1 MSFSSVLGQSNLDF
15 SYSGTYSEV
24 TLQPGTYELEVWGA
38 QGGGGIYH
46 YGPGG
51 KGGYSKGVLDLTVSE
66 TLYIYVGQKGFQ
78 SGTTN
83 TAFNGGG
90 AGSRDGG
97 TNIIFHGFTGGG
109 ATHIAKKM
117 GVLSTLNSFQSD
129 VLIVAGGGGGGGGN
143 YSYLGSGYD
152 PAGGAGGGIAG
163 LAGAVSTAS
172 SYRGSGNGGTQ
183 TAGGATGVQSNSTPS
198 VAATFGLG
206 ASADRNTADTAQ
218 GGGGGGGW
226 YGGGA
231 GSFAGGAGGGGSG
244 YIGGVTSGTMSTG
257 TRNGDGYA
265 RITQI
270 YPGGEIEVSGFQHI
284 SSSTLPTFGSS
295 PYEYQWQISTDG
307 STFTDISGETSDE
320 LNPANISQ
328 TTYYRRKTIDNTGVF
343 KYTNV
348 VKILKIAGQSAIE
361 YNYTGSEKSIT
372 LPPGTYELEAWGA
385 QGGGDTGLLNKI
397 GVGGKGGYSK
407 GEIVFTEATTIY
419 LSVGQ
424 EGFQSH
430 TTSTAFNGGGSGNPV
445 ATSQNDRNGF
455 TGGGA
460 THMALENGLLSALS
474 NSKDKVLIVA
484 GAGGAGGGAWSTSY
498 NTAGGYGGGIVGAT
512 APNTPEPALRG
523 VGRGGSQTSG
533 GVSGY
538 DTRTTYSGN
547 EVAYIEAGF
556 GRGASSSR
564 HIGDIVQGGGGGG
577 GWYGGGAGSQAGGG
591 GGGGSGYVKTNL
603 SSPVLTAGNASM
615 PNPSG
620 GSNIIGNTG
629 NGFARITEL
638 RGNVTIVA
646 SGGADI
652 NNGWTYS
659 NGLIKVGSNVSINA
673 SVIENY
679 LSSGDLTID
688 ARSITVNSPISYTG
702 ITERSLTFKSLN
714 YIDVNA
720 SVKATGSGELN
731 IILWSDQSAIGGVDI
746 GGYIDLALGVE
757 LISNGGT
764 LVLAGGE
771 DNGAN
776 GGTASDGIPDG
787 YAWNS
792 KTTSHGGILL
802 GPADGTTGSS
812 VNLLS
817 DGGDIIIRGKT
828 SGSIEYPGI
837 LSAQKFIINSGSG
850 TILMDGDAS
859 LAHGIELAYGSNANY
874 AITSNSTESPAIS
887 ITGSTQRSGY
897 TGAIFSLREGAYL
910 IESRAI
916 SGGGIQ
922 IKGGN
927 TNSSGNEIYFN
938 GDASNNAYIL
948 SKNGPIEILSSS
960 NSTGG
965 VVFTGN
971 TYFGGASA
979 STVNGFSSS
988 VTSSSSSISLDSDY
1002 FTFNGQTAV
1011 TTSGAFS
1018 MKPTSDSFGEAQT
1031 ISNLLFSGNEST
1043 LNIGKPENT
1052 ATVNLSS
1059 DIEINGPISIYAGT
1073 ISLNANISSTLS
1085 GADILTK
1092 ATGDIS
1098 LATNKSITTNGG
1110 DIILWAN
1117 SDGQTSNGSVLLRD
1131 DSLINT
1137 AGGSVWIGGG
1147 SGNTTWNDLTVGNG
1161 YAVSGTSFTP
1171 SDGGGDANAG
1181 VYFEN
1186 ATIQT
1191 NGGNILVKGDGG
1203 TNYASGITTYGG
1215 NTINSGNGTIEWDG
1229 KTSSSF
1235 ETQGISFGL
1244 HDVIIAGNTSFNS
1257 TSTGVAVKLKGSS
1270 NARNGIGVDGI
1281 VTIESS
1287 GSGSIDLTGTGA
1299 SPHYGIEVG
1308 NYYNGSKLNLYAASG
1323 EIKVDGGSMGIS
1335 VVQTGNQGNALGDS
1349 KLTIGQGGTIS
1360 SSTSNIKLVG
1370 DAFSV
1375 TTNNG
1380 LNINASGQLSV
1391 LSQGNSFSGPLSWP
1405 LTNST
1410 VSNITGLNIGKETN
1424 TSNITIGSDQ
1434 TVAGP
1439 ISIYGRDIALSAN
1452 LTSTLSG
1459 ADILTKASGNIV
1471 LLDNKSIETNLGN
1484 VILWSDSDTNNEGS
1498 IVLSNNVEINTVNGS
1513 TASNL
1518 NTGGKIV
1525 LAGGLDDGSNGGA
1538 ASDGIPDGF
1547 ASSSFGN
1554 GIKLGTTEANETQMY
1569 SGGGDIVIRGFSNHS
1584 STNDHRNEV
1593 GIWHTGSWV
1602 ANSGNG
1608 SIHIIGKGDNLYG
1621 VNFVRS
1627 FAVNN
1632 VLDGPKFLSFIS
1644 NKASGP
1650 AITISGTS
1658 NTSHGVVFNYNNPK
1672 EILATGGGNISITG
1686 SGAGSGYG
1694 IFLQNP
1700 DILSSGGSIKLDG
1713 GTKGIYVADAG
1724 SHLGAKTGS
1733 SITNSTSNITLIADV
1748 LNFIGASNI
1757 LTSGTLTVEPSS
1769 NSFSGPLSWP
1779 LTNSTVSNITGL
1791 NIGKET
1797 NTSNITISSD
1807 QTIAGPISIYGG
1819 NIEIDANITSTNGNI
1834 LIDGDTGSILD
1845 LGADGIR
1852 IDNESTIKTITAGDI
1867 TLLGRSSEGNIS
1879 SLIGVELGD
1888 NSSIQ
1893 SAGNISI
1900 TGISESSSD
1909 TSARGVFLAGSI
1921 SASGNINI
1929 TGESKSSNYDYD
1941 VYLTNTTARS
1951 STDSSIITTDGNITI
1966 EALNE
1971 GRVSFGGN
1979 EEDYFITSTS
1989 GNIELKADKQNVY
2002 SSIKVN
2008 VTTSGS
2014 LSILARPNDGSEA
2027 SFVESIDFTK
2037 YLFGSNISSLTIG
2050 DPTNSEDVI
2059 IGKDISISGPINIY
2073 GGDINV
2079 NANLDTQGGGA
2090 NGGIL
2095 LKASGDIVVLGNK
2108 SIKTN
2113 LGNVILWSDSDGNDI
2128 GGVLFNSGS
2137 QISTNNGH
2145 VWIGGGSGSTSW
2157 NGLNVGD
2164 SYAANLTTPPTG
2176 LSETYAGINAIGSYI
2191 NAGSGDLFMSGRSFQ
2206 TNYRYGIGTRINGM
2220 DLTANDISI
2229 YGVGSSNNNSSS
2241 DTNRGNWGVGIEN
2254 ISITTVSNGNILI
2267 NGVGGGANSGT
2278 NGGVNHGVYMNSNSS
2293 LLANGSG
2300 DIAISGTGGGNS
2312 SITQNTNNDGIHLN
2326 GADISN
2332 DSGEISLTASKGVN
2346 NNSEAIYITNMSLG
2360 TIDNITISSGT
2371 IDLLNEDTLTLGSIN
2386 ATDKITI
2393 ETLTGDINLTDNIST
2408 TSTSTDAI
2416 ILNAGKSSTPGTTTG
2431 GDIKLINTPTLT
2443 TGTNGI
2449 IKLFS
2454 GSETQ
2459 STGLAAIADINYFG
2473 LDETSSLP
2481 TFTAGSTN
2489 AIFREVGNNALYT
2502 DGSDD
2507 YVELSSS
2514 PILDGATEFTIE
2526 LWIKPDGTNFDDT
2539 EYHGFLGYEGSS
2551 ILTRNPSLWLKEGKI
2566 HLDSY
2571 RDGDLQRFDFL
2582 TDRALITQ
2590 DAWTHIAFVKDAE
2603 IYRVYLDGELAIT
2616 TAAPDKVNIST
2627 NAYFLGRINNYFSGQ
2642 IDEVRFWSDVR
2653 TKAEIDALMN
2663 IEATGSEPGLVA
2675 YYDFN
2680 HGAPSNTNTGITTL
2694 VDRTNNSNNGT
2705 LNNFLLTGN
2714 SSNWVNGFF
2723 PKIIGE
2729 RYVYLGKTRQLS
2741 HFVSGGTWSIDN
2753 NSLANISS
2761 TGVLTG
2767 VSDGQVAVTY
2777 TVNGNST
2784 TDTFDIVDQ
2793 NNLGTLTIV
2802 ASGGVTED
2810 NGWAYSNGVI
2820 RPTSTSAVNIN
2831 ASSVLEKLNLNHLTI
2846 EASSISVNANVSSTY
2861 VNNLTLKASANIT
2874 QASSVDITTN
2884 GGDVILWSNSDNE
2897 TTNGGYIYI
2906 QDNAT
2911 IDTRTQVDRVA
2922 NNGSND
2928 DENGGSIILAGGD
2941 GTSIPSGYALNNTL
2955 NSTPRGAISLGTTVV
2970 GRKNSGISFISGGG
2984 DISLKGQHT
2993 STSGGDSA
3001 GISAF
3006 EGFTL
3011 DAGKTGNITLVGDVS
3026 GSSAIYSDGMN
3037 LGNFATTAGG
3047 TASYIKTVNG
3057 NITLTGTSG
3066 SGSTQSRGVLLA
3078 GGGAGIFVQST
3089 GTGDINITGT
3099 SGGGAGT
3106 PYNTLFIGAN
3116 ILANSGDI
3124 NLLSGSAGG
3133 TIYSSSFASTIGYK
3147 SSSDITT
3154 SSTDITLT
3162 ADKFDLTSGIAFNT
3176 SGTFTI
3182 KPTSGNSFESTF
3194 DTSNLTYS
3202 SDVSGLTIGHSSNTG
3217 NITVGSATEIAG
3229 PISIYGGDIT
3239 VSANISSTLSGADVL
3254 LKASEDIS
3262 LAINKSISTNAGNL
3276 LLWSN
3281 SDGSTDNG
3289 SILLRDGSF
3298 VNTNG
3303 GHLWMGGGSGSTT
3316 WNGETVGNGFAV
3328 SGTTIDPSTGSDTKA
3343 GVYLENFEANTSGG
3357 DISIFS
3363 KTYDTYAF
3371 VTHQDVILDSGSGKI
3386 SLEGIAEIGG
3396 VRGGVTGIHDDSAVF
3411 TLSSSNSSTSAIEI
3425 VFNSESG
3432 SSHGATLQG
3441 ENNFIATNG
3450 GISFT
3455 SLGDTDSSDYGL
3467 RLGYSTSDKGILN
3480 FLSSTGTITIDLGA
3494 NGYKLESNS
3503 NSSIHFGAK
3512 SGTDITSSSS
3522 NVVFNSDRFTIGSNP
3537 STNALNFNTT
3547 GEILIAPSSSSFR
3560 EELELDDQWNLS
3572 SYATSLTIGKDT
3584 NTSNISIGSA
3594 MTIAGPVTL
3603 YGGTVAVNAPLT
3615 ATNSTISITSSTSI
3629 IDGASGYL
3637 IADGLALNGAG
3648 TVTLDHTSNDI
3659 NTIAAGSSSSP
3670 IGALSYTDADD
3681 LTIGSVNPTGIHSSG
3696 EIELS
3701 TLSGDLEVTE
3711 PIVSTQATG
3720 DAIQLYA
3727 DKDAT
3732 SGNEGD
3738 GNITITNNGLITV
3751 ESGARALLYSGK
3763 ETESTGVQAA
3773 VGGESN
3779 TRTQVD
3785 ANTDLSTLDPVIGN
3799 TGKYAL
3805 MRVASTNDN
3814 ANLSSL
3820 TTSAGTLSPVFNSE
3834 TTEYSVVLIAGTSSV
3849 NFTPFTDDTSATLKI
3864 NNVAHTSGTAYT
3876 ASNLMDYQ
3884 LYTIEVTASD
3894 GIAKKTYK
3902 LAVRVTQ
3909 VTVPSPTGVWRNLF
3923 AGENFDPNDDQQA
3936 TADTDLVG
3944 NATDAMMQAQQGTYS
3959 FSDGTIDK
3967 VYYFRVRLGN
3977 KNAPKTSFY
3986 YGMDVDADYKIDFV
4000 IEANLKDQTPYVAY
4014 HAHDPS
4020 KDGSGPSVTA
4030 WENDRNDTNIER
4042 ELGARDA
4049 RILSYATVGES
4060 STNVDVDGPVGGQNN
4075 GDDTWLEFAFTES
4088 SFKSWTTDYWGTEL
4102 TGGDV
4107 SGLVAFTST
4116 SQTANGDI
4124 GGINDK
4130 TADMSLTWR
4139 ELGNFIES
4147 NLDEVTSYTLF
4158 IPTVVSQTSNTQ
4170 TPTVT
4175 GTWGGSNEGDDTLVV
4190 TIGGVTYTVG
4200 NGLTING
4207 SSWSVV
4213 VTTSLTEGTY
4223 AISATATRTS
4233 DGSTKTDS
4241 TTDELEIKLTTPLT
4255 STDITTGTIAD
4266 LVYTGQAQT
4275 PTLEVKDGTTVLTQD
4290 NDYTLSYSDNINVGT
4305 AIVTI
4310 TGTGNYSG
4318 TKQVTFD
4325 ITTKSLTI
4333 TGLTGD
4339 DKVYDNTASSTAS
4352 GTASLLGV
4360 EENDDVSLGGS
4371 PDFTFTSS
4379 NVGTGITINT
4389 TGYTISG
4396 ADSGN
4401 YTLTQPTL
4409 SADITAKELTIT
4421 GLTGDDKVYDN
4432 TTSATAS
4439 GTASLLGV
4447 EENDD
4452 ISLSGTPDFTFASS
4466 NVGTGITIN
4475 TTGYTIS
4482 GADAGNYT
4490 LTQPTLSADITAKVL
4505 TITADDKSKGF
4516 GEADPT
4522 LTVSY
4527 TGFVNGEDQDDLSG
4541 TLLISRATGE
4551 AANTYAI
4558 TASGLTATNYAITYV
4573 AGTFTIASKSIT
4585 STAITTATIADLVYT
4600 GQAQTPTLAV
4610 KDGTTVLTQAT
4621 DYTLSYSDNIN
4632 VGTATVTITGTGDYS
4647 GTKTVTFTITKAS
4660 LTITADDKS
4669 KGFGEADPTLTASY
4683 TGFVNG
4689 EDQDDLS
4696 GTLLI
4701 SRATGEAANTY
4712 AITASGLTATNYAIT
4727 YVAGTFTIASKSITS
4742 VDITTA
4748 TIADLVYTGQAQT
4761 PTLAVK
4767 DGTTV
4772 LTQATDYTLSYSDNI
4787 NVGTATVTIT
4797 GTGDYSGTKA
4807 VTFTI
4812 TKASL
4817 TITADDKSKGFGESD
4832 PTLTASYAGFVS
4844 GEDQDD
4850 LSGTLLISRATGE
4863 AANIYA
4869 ITASG
4874 LTATNY
4880 AITYV
4885 AGTFTIAS
4893 KSITSAD
4900 ITTATIADL
4909 VYTGQAQTPTLAV
4922 KDGTT
4927 VLTQAT
4933 DYTLS
4938 YVDNINVGTATVT
4951 ITGTGDYSG
4960 TKTIIFTILKKTLTI
4975 SGLTADDKEY
4985 DGTTEA
4991 TLSGTATLV
5000 GLAVGDDVV
5009 LSGIAEGTF
5018 TSPDVS
5024 TDITVNVVGYEIT
5037 GTAKDNYSL
5046 RQPTGLSAGITQRTI
5061 SVAPSTGLTKQYG
5074 EADPEFT
5081 YIFSGSISGQTAAF
5095 SGSLSRDQGEAVDQ
5109 YEITQGSL
5117 VLANN
5122 GSFNSSNYAIELT
5135 ANIDFEIT
5143 KAPLLITVNND
5154 AKFVTQADAEG
5165 YAGVSYTGFKFGED
5179 SSVLVTDN
5187 LRITRSNAG
5196 VESAGI
5202 YQDVLQASGLS
5213 SSNYEIRYESGNYQI
5228 VAADQLYVKLSDS
5241 EIVYGETPTYRVEL
5255 SGYYSSGN
5263 TQVVDLTSSTSVT
5276 GNKITVVDGASGSA
5290 TFLIVPETPLY
5301 STSNHLSVGTY
5312 NLVSDQAVFTSSNFN
5327 NTLIEQGVLKVN
5339 PKELVV
5345 SLSSSKSKIYDGNAL
5360 LPSMTFDLSTPFVT
5374 DNVLAS
5380 GTGVYSS
5387 ANVGD
5392 RAYTVSGLM
5401 LSGSDANNYYIQG
5414 GANVQ
5419 ITGTNGQISKQTLTV
5434 TPRIGQSKIFGTSD
5448 PILTYDYRGQISG
5461 ETPLFSGSLGRLSG
5475 ESRGSYAIRQ
5485 GSLLL
5490 EDKDAFLA
5498 SNYQLDFTSGI
5509 AFTITNKLLSDQD
5522 ISILPISDLIYN
5534 GQSQA
5539 PNTALK
5545 DVDTV
5550 LVEGEDYEVSYINN
5564 TDVGKATITLT
5575 GLGNYGGVRTVTFN
5589 IIPRVLTVTPDANQT
5604 KIYGDA
5610 DPSLTYT
5617 FRGLVSGETPGFT
5630 NTISR
5635 AVGEHVGTYQIN
5647 QGSLLLIDNA
5657 GFKADNYQIDLATG
5671 VDFTITKAALTIT
5684 VHNDSKFVTQQDA
5697 DGYAGVNYSGFKF
5710 GEDQTVLNTTNLIIT
5725 RSNASEEA
5733 VGVYTAVLAAS
5744 GVSAQNYD
5752 ITYQKGDYTII
5763 GADQLVVKLKDSE
5776 VVYGA
5781 TPVFE
5786 IAKVGYYNL
5795 NNQLIEDLTS
5805 STQING
5811 TEVTVTDGTS
5821 GTGVFDISVV
5831 SPQLS
5836 TSGSLQSGSYL
5847 LEAGNISKTSPNFS
5861 NTIILQ
5867 GNLNIIPKALIA
5879 SVNSSKTKV
5888 YDGNDKLLN
5897 LTLTLNTPITGD
5909 VVLASAA
5916 GAYDSKDA
5924 GTRNYTVSGI
5934 TLSGS
5939 DADNYFIQGGANAA
5953 ITGTD
5958 GEITPRTLIVTPDAD
5973 QTKIFGEL
5981 DPRFTYTNSG
5991 AVNGET
5997 PGFSGTLSR
6006 EIGEDVGSYQITQGS
6021 LVTQNN
6027 GVFLTNNYEPSF
6039 TEGVDFTITSKLI
6052 TDAAITTTSIADL
6065 VYTGQAQT
6073 QTLAVKDGTTVLTQA
6088 TDYALS
6094 YVDNIN
6100 VGTATVTIT
6109 GIGNYNGVKTVTF
6122 TITKASLT
6130 ITADDKSK
6138 EFGAADPTLTAS
6150 YAGFVN
6156 GEDQEDLSG
6165 TLSIS
6170 RATGEAAGT
6179 YAISASGLNSSNYA
6193 ITFTAGR
6200 FTITSKLITDTAI
6213 TVATISDLI
6222 YNGSLQRP
6230 KLVVEDGSN
6239 TLKEGRDYTLSY
6251 SNNINVGT
6259 ATVTLSGIGNYAAD
6273 REINFTIV
6281 PKSINILIADQ
6292 EKDYGAQD
6300 PILVFTAD
6308 PNLFG
6313 PDAFTGTLTRESGEA
6328 VGTYLITS
6336 GTLSAGDNYTLD
6348 IQTDAIFSIIRID
6361 SDGDGVA
6368 DDIEEADGTDATD
6381 SCDFVI
6387 SSQTETPSEAWN
6399 NADCDNDGVTNA
6411 EEVIDGTNSL
6421 KADSDGDGVIDGTE
6435 KADGTDATSFCS
6447 SIPSNITLSVSQDYL
6462 AADCDD
6468 DGLSN
6473 GDEIGLDASNPIDSD
6488 NDGVFDYLEVNKYE
6502 ASIEDDLEV
6511 YNLLTPNGD
6520 GENDVF
6526 VIRNIELYPENTI
6539 EIFNRWGVQVYSV
6552 AGYGQNGNYFEG
6564 VSNGRGTVSSSES
6577 LPTGTY
6583 FYILKYKKNGDM
6595 KERKGYIY
6603 LTK

>member
-1 MSFSSVLGQSNLDF
+1 MHTKISSNIIKTITVLFFTLMSFSSVLGQSNLDF

-206 ASADRNTADTAQ
+206 ASADRNTADSAQ

-257 TRNGDGYA
+257 TRNGDG
-265 RITQI
+265 
-270 YPGGEIEVSGFQHI
+270 
-284 SSSTLPTFGSS
+284 
-295 PYEYQWQISTDG
+295 
-307 STFTDISGETSDE
+307 
-320 LNPANISQ
+320 
-328 TTYYRRKTIDNTGVF
+328 
-343 KYTNV
+343 
-348 VKILKIAGQSAIE
+348 
-361 YNYTGSEKSIT
+361 
-372 LPPGTYELEAWGA
+372 
-385 QGGGDTGLLNKI
+385 
-397 GVGGKGGYSK
+397 
-407 GEIVFTEATTIY
+407 
-419 LSVGQ
+419 
-424 EGFQSH
+424 
-430 TTSTAFNGGGSGNPV
+430 
-445 ATSQNDRNGF
+445 
-455 TGGGA
+455 
-460 THMALENGLLSALS
+460 
-474 NSKDKVLIVA
+474 
-484 GAGGAGGGAWSTSY
+484 
-498 NTAGGYGGGIVGAT
+498 
-512 APNTPEPALRG
+512 
-523 VGRGGSQTSG
+523 
-533 GVSGY
+533 
-538 DTRTTYSGN
+538 
-547 EVAYIEAGF
+547 
-556 GRGASSSR
+556 
-564 HIGDIVQGGGGGG
+564 
-577 GWYGGGAGSQAGGG
+577 
-591 GGGGSGYVKTNL
+591 
-603 SSPVLTAGNASM
+603 
-615 PNPSG
+615 
-620 GSNIIGNTG
+620 
-629 NGFARITEL
+629 FARITEL

-646 SGGADI
+646 SGVEGADI

-659 NGLIKVGSNVSINA
+659 DGLIKVGSNVSINA

-1073 ISLNANISSTLS
+1073 ISLNANISTTFS

-1098 LATNKSITTNGG
+1098 LATSKSITTNGG

-1131 DSLINT
+1131 DSVINT
-1137 AGGSVWIGGG
+1137 AGGGVWIGGG
-1147 SGNTTWNDLTVGNG
+1147 SGNTTWNDITVGNG
-1161 YAVSGTSFTP
+1161 YAVAGTSITP
-1171 SDGGGDANAG
+1171 SDGGSNVNAG

-1191 NGGNILVKGDGG
+1191 NGGDILVKGDGG
-1203 TNYASGITTYGG
+1203 TNLWGIVTYGG
-1215 NTINSGNGTIEWDG
+1215 NTINSGSGTIEWDG
-1229 KTSSSF
+1229 KTSSAGPDP
-1235 ETQGISFGL
+1235 GILFGL
-1244 HDVIIAGNTSFNS
+1244 HDIVIPANTSFNS
-1257 TSTGVAVKLKGSS
+1257 TSTDVAVKLKGSS
-1270 NARNGIGVDGI
+1270 NTGNGIGVDGI

-1375 TTNNG
+1375 TNTNG

-1410 VSNITGLNIGKETN
+1410 VSNITGLTIGKETN

-1459 ADILTKASGNIV
+1459 ADILTKASGDIV

-1525 LAGGLDDGSNGGA
+1525 LAGGLDDGSNGGT

-1584 STNDHRNEV
+1584 STNDNRNEV
-1593 GIWHTGSWV
+1593 GVWHTGSWV

-1627 FAVNN
+1627 TAVNN
-1632 VLDGPKFLSFIS
+1632 VEDGPKFLSFIS
-1644 NKASGP
+1644 NKASGA

-1769 NSFSGPLSWP
+1769 NSFSGAFSWP
-1779 LTNSTVSNITGL
+1779 IANSTVSNITGL
-1791 NIGKET
+1791 TIGKET
-1797 NTSNITISSD
+1797 NTSNITITSD
-1807 QTIAGPISIYGG
+1807 QAIAGPISIYGG
-1819 NIEIDANITSTNGNI
+1819 DIEINN
-1834 LIDGDTGSILD
+1834 
-1845 LGADGIR
+1845 
-1852 IDNESTIKTITAGDI
+1852 
-1867 TLLGRSSEGNIS
+1867 
-1879 SLIGVELGD
+1879 SL
-1888 NSSIQ
+1888 
-1893 SAGNISI
+1893 
-1900 TGISESSSD
+1900 D
-1909 TSARGVFLAGSI
+1909 TSLGS
-1921 SASGNINI
+1921 
-1929 TGESKSSNYDYD
+1929 
-1941 VYLTNTTARS
+1941 
-1951 STDSSIITTDGNITI
+1951 
-1966 EALNE
+1966 
-1971 GRVSFGGN
+1971 
-1979 EEDYFITSTS
+1979 
-1989 GNIELKADKQNVY
+1989 
-2002 SSIKVN
+2002 
-2008 VTTSGS
+2008 
-2014 LSILARPNDGSEA
+2014 
-2027 SFVESIDFTK
+2027 
-2037 YLFGSNISSLTIG
+2037 
-2050 DPTNSEDVI
+2050 
-2059 IGKDISISGPINIY
+2059 
-2073 GGDINV
+2073 GGD
-2079 NANLDTQGGGA
+2079 
-2090 NGGIL
+2090 IL

-2145 VWIGGGSGSTSW
+2145 VWIGGGSGSILW
-2157 NGLNVGD
+2157 NSLNVGN

-2360 TIDNITISSGT
+2360 TIDNITTSSGT
-2371 IDLLNEDTLTLGSIN
+2371 IDLLNADTLTLGSIN
-2386 ATDKITI
+2386 ATDEITI
-2393 ETLTGDINLTDNIST
+2393 ETLTGDINLTDNILT

-2416 ILNAGKSSTPGTTTG
+2416 ILNAGKSSSAGTTTG

-2443 TGTNGI
+2443 AGTNGI

-2459 STGLAAIADINYFG
+2459 STGLAAIADNNYFG

-2481 TFTAGSTN
+2481 TFTTGTTN
-2489 AIFREVGNNALYT
+2489 AIYRGTGNNALYT
-2502 DGSDD
+2502 DGSND

-2514 PILDGATEFTIE
+2514 PISDGATEFTIE

-2539 EYHGFLGYEGSS
+2539 EYHGFIGYGLEG
-2551 ILTRNPSLWLKEGKI
+2551 TTKRNPSLWLKEGKV

-2571 RDGDLQRFDFL
+2571 RDGDLERFDFL

-2616 TAAPDKVNIST
+2616 AAAPDKVNIHKDT
-2627 NAYFLGRINNYFSGQ
+2627 YLIGHVNNYFSGQ

-2680 HGAPSNTNTGITTL
+2680 HGSPSNTNTGITTL

-2705 LNNFLLTGN
+2705 LNNFSLTGN

-2741 HFVSGGTWSIDN
+2741 HFVSGGTWSVDN

-2767 VSDGQVAVTY
+2767 VSAGQVAVTY

-2802 ASGGVTED
+2802 ASGGVTEN
-2810 NGWAYSNGVI
+2810 NGWVYSNGVI
-2820 RPTSTSAVNIN
+2820 RPTSSSAVNID

-2884 GGDVILWSNSDNE
+2884 GGDVVYWSDSDASGSISSAGGTIALLNTSSITSNGGDVILGGGADANADGIPDGYATGAFTTNTRGATNATAGVSLDNSIINSGVGNVIIKGQGTGALQNFQMGTRLYGGSISGKDINIAGIGSIYGSSSSSWGLSLEGFSIEGSGNIVLTGKGGQAGQSNSDYNQVGVE
-2897 TTNGGYIYI
+2897 IRKALDNDGNHSQISATNTG
-2906 QDNAT
+2906 T
-2911 IDTRTQVDRVA
+2911 ILI
-2922 NNGSND
+2922 NGQ
-2928 DENGGSIILAGGD
+2928 GGSGPNANHNNNN
-2941 GTSIPSGYALNNTL
+2941 SYA
-2955 NSTPRGAISLGTTVV
+2955 
-2970 GRKNSGISFISGGG
+2970 
-2984 DISLKGQHT
+2984 
-2993 STSGGDSA
+2993 A
-3001 GISAF
+3001 GIR
-3006 EGFTL
+3006 
-3011 DAGKTGNITLVGDVS
+3011 IDVDQTS
-3026 GSSAIYSDGMN
+3026 PIHS
-3037 LGNFATTAGG
+3037 
-3047 TASYIKTVNG
+3047 VNG
-3057 NITLTGTSG
+3057 NITLNGTSG
-3066 SGSTQSRGVLLA
+3066 YSGRGSGVII
-3078 GGGAGIFVQST
+3078 GSP
-3089 GTGDINITGT
+3089 IT
-3099 SGGGAGT
+3099 S
-3106 PYNTLFIGAN
+3106 
-3116 ILANSGDI
+3116 
-3124 NLLSGSAGG
+3124 
-3133 TIYSSSFASTIGYK
+3133 
-3147 SSSDITT
+3147 
-3154 SSTDITLT
+3154 
-3162 ADKFDLTSGIAFNT
+3162 
-3176 SGTFTI
+3176 
-3182 KPTSGNSFESTF
+3182 TSGNVTLKSLPSIEGT
-3194 DTSNLTYS
+3194 TNL
-3202 SDVSGLTIGHSSNTG
+3202 N
-3217 NITVGSATEIAG
+3217 
-3229 PISIYGGDIT
+3229 GDIEI
-3239 VSANISSTLSGADVL
+3239 N
-3254 LKASEDIS
+3254 ASI
-3262 LAINKSISTNAGNL
+3262 T
-3276 LLWSN
+3276 
-3281 SDGSTDNG
+3281 T
-3289 SILLRDGSF
+3289 
-3298 VNTNG
+3298 
-3303 GHLWMGGGSGSTT
+3303 GGGITLESPRKVTQTAALTGDSL
-3316 WNGETVGNGFAV
+3316 GLF
-3328 SGTTIDPSTGSDTKA
+3328 GTAT
-3343 GVYLENFEANTSGG
+3343 
-3357 DISIFS
+3357 
-3363 KTYDTYAF
+3363 
-3371 VTHQDVILDSGSGKI
+3371 
-3386 SLEGIAEIGG
+3386 
-3396 VRGGVTGIHDDSAVF
+3396 F
-3411 TLSSSNSSTSAIEI
+3411 TLT
-3425 VFNSESG
+3425 
-3432 SSHGATLQG
+3432 
-3441 ENNFIATNG
+3441 
-3450 GISFT
+3450 
-3455 SLGDTDSSDYGL
+3455 
-3467 RLGYSTSDKGILN
+3467 
-3480 FLSSTGTITIDLGA
+3480 
-3494 NGYKLESNS
+3494 
-3503 NSSIHFGAK
+3503 
-3512 SGTDITSSSS
+3512 
-3522 NVVFNSDRFTIGSNP
+3522 
-3537 STNALNFNTT
+3537 
-3547 GEILIAPSSSSFR
+3547 
-3560 EELELDDQWNLS
+3560 
-3572 SYATSLTIGKDT
+3572 
-3584 NTSNISIGSA
+3584 
-3594 MTIAGPVTL
+3594 
-3603 YGGTVAVNAPLT
+3603 
-3615 ATNSTISITSSTSI
+3615 
-3629 IDGASGYL
+3629 
-3637 IADGLALNGAG
+3637 
-3648 TVTLDHTSNDI
+3648 HTSNDI
-3659 NTIAAGSSSSP
+3659 NTLAAGSSSSP

-3681 LTIGSVNPTGIHSSG
+3681 LTIGSVNPTGIYSSG
-3696 EIELS
+3696 AIELS
-3701 TLSGDLEVTE
+3701 TLSGDLKVTE

-3720 DAIQLYA
+3720 DAVKLYA

-3732 SGNEGD
+3732 TGNLGD
-3738 GNITITNNGLITV
+3738 GQIKITNNGSITI

-3763 ETESTGVQAA
+3763 EVESTGVQSE
-3773 VGGESN
+3773 VGGEN
-3779 TRTQVD
+3779 NVRTGVD
-3785 ANTDLSTLDPVIGN
+3785 ANTNLSTLDPVVAS
-3799 TGKYAL
+3799 TGKYGL
-3805 MRVASTNDN
+3805 MRVTSINDN
-3814 ANLSSL
+3814 ANLLSL
-3820 TTSAGTLSPVFNSE
+3820 TTSAGTLSPVFDSE
-3834 TTEYSVVLIAGTSSV
+3834 TMEYSVVLGAGTSSV
-3849 NFTPFTDDTSATLKI
+3849 NFTPTTDDTSATLKI
-3864 NNVAHTSGTAYT
+3864 NGTSHTSGTAYT
-3876 ASNLMDYQ
+3876 ASNLMAYQ

-3944 NATDAMMQAQQGTYS
+3944 NTTDAMMQAQQGTYS

-3977 KNAPKTSFY
+3977 ENAPKTSFY
-3986 YGMDVDADYKIDFV
+3986 YGMDVDNDYKIDFV

-4020 KDGSGPSVTA
+4020 KDGSGPSMTA
-4030 WENDRNDTNIER
+4030 WENDSNDTNIER

-4060 STNVDVDGPVGGQNN
+4060 TTVVDIDGPVGGKNS

-4088 SFKSWTTDYWGTEL
+4088 SFKSWTTDYLGTEL

-4190 TIGGVTYTVG
+4190 TIGGVTYTVA

-4305 AIVTI
+4305 ATVTI

-4452 ISLSGTPDFTFASS
+4452 VSLSGTPVFTFSSSNVGTDITINTTGYTISEADAGNYTLTQPTLSADITAKELTITGLTGDDKVYDNKASATASGTASLLGVEENDDVSLGGTPDFTFASS

-4516 GEADPT
+4516 GEADPA

-4527 TGFVNGEDQDDLSG
+4527 TGFVNDGDQDDLSG
-4541 TLLISRATGE
+4541 TLSISRATGE

-4585 STAITTATIADLVYT
+4585 SADITTATIADLVYT

-4621 DYTLSYSDNIN
+4621 DYTLSYVDNTN

-4669 KGFGEADPTLTASY
+4669 KGFGEADPTLTVSY
-4683 TGFVNG
+4683 TGFVND

-4696 GTLLI
+4696 GTLSI

-5617 FRGLVSGETPGFT
+5617 FSGLVSGETPGFT

-5657 GFKADNYQIDLATG
+5657 GFKADNYQIDLVTG
-5671 VDFTITKAALTIT
+5671 VEFTITKAALTIT

-5744 GVSAQNYD
+5744 GVSSQNYD

-5786 IAKVGYYNL
+5786 IAKVGYYNF

-5867 GNLNIIPKALIA
+5867 GNLNVIPKALIA

-5916 GAYDSKDA
+5916 GTYDSKDA

-5953 ITGTD
+5953 ITSTD

-5973 QTKIFGEL
+5973 QTKVFGEL

-6021 LVTQNN
+6021 LATQNN

-6073 QTLAVKDGTTVLTQA
+6073 PTLAVKDGTTVLTQA
-6088 TDYALS
+6088 TDYTLS

-6100 VGTATVTIT
+6100 VGTATVIIT
-6109 GIGNYNGVKTVTF
+6109 GIGNYNGTKTVTF

-6156 GEDQEDLSG
+6156 GEGQEDLSG

-6170 RATGEAAGT
+6170 RVTGEAAGT

-6213 TVATISDLI
+6213 TVAPISDLI

-6273 REINFTIV
+6273 REINFTIL

-6300 PILVFTAD
+6300 PVLVFTAD

-6313 PDAFTGTLTRESGEA
+6313 ADAFTGTLTRESGEA

-6462 AADCDD
+6462 AADCDG

-6488 NDGVFDYLEVNKYE
+6488 NDGVADYLEVNKYE